1 MIIKSQFKISLLGT
15 IFMKLIF
22 YKVLT
27 FAAFK
32 KRMGYFKLKTSRP
45 QEKNEDPA
53 KKNYSLKE
61 AFYKA

>member
-1 MIIKSQFKISLLGT
+1 
-15 IFMKLIF
+15 MKLIF